1 MLQLTHILSSVQY
14 NEMTEGRPGLPS
26 SEVYPQGG
34 LAIDLSNFAYS
45 DTAVCCSIV
54 LRYVEE
60 TVPAG

>member
-1 MLQLTHILSSVQY
+1 
-14 NEMTEGRPGLPS
+14 MTEGRPGLPS